1 MRTVL
6 VTGAN
11 GFIGKPLSDQLS
23 REFRVRASVRK
34 PCAFPFRC
42 EVVLGGDVD
51 ASSNW
56 REELAGVDAVVHLAA
71 RVHAMSDDTAAA
83 EQACRLVNVDGT
95 LNLARQSAMAG
106 VRRFIFLSSV
116 KVNGESTQTGNPFR
130 ADDTPSPW
138 DAYGASK
145 AEAEQGLGEI
155 AEQTG
160 MEVVII
166 RPPLVYGPGVKGNF
180 ATMMQW
186 LARGMPLPLGSVTH
200 NRRSLV
206 ALDNLVD
213 LVRTCLEH
221 PAAANQ
227 IFLVSDGEDLSTAD
241 LLRRLG
247 RAMGRP
253 THLLQVPV
261 ALLEVGAKLI
271 GKPDFCQ
278 RLCGSLQ
285 VDMSKTRELLSWV
298 PPIGVDDGLRRT
310 VVRLPC

>member
-11 GFIGKPLSDQLS
+11 GFIGKPLSDRLS
-23 REFRVRASVRK
+23 RDFRVHASVRK
-34 PCAFPFRC
+34 PCTFPFHC
-42 EVVLGGDVD
+42 EVFLGGGVD
-51 ASSNW
+51 PSSNW

-71 RVHAMSDDTAAA
+71 RVHTMSDDADAA
-83 EQACRLVNVDGT
+83 EQAVRRVNVDGT

-116 KVNGESTQTGNPFR
+116 KVNGESTQAGNPFR
-130 ADDTPSPW
+130 PEDTPSPW
-138 DAYGASK
+138 DVYGASK
-145 AEAEQGLGEI
+145 AEAEQGLREI

-186 LARGMPLPLGSVTH
+186 LARGVPLPLGSVTH

-213 LVRTCLEH
+213 LIRTCLDH

-271 GKPDFCQ
+271 GKPDLCQ

-298 PPIGVDDGLRRT
+298 PTIGVGDGLKRT
-310 VVRLPC
+310 VRSLPC